1 MATTWFFYYLYFYA
15 RDKFGFDTLH
25 NFLLA
30 AGLGLSYGVVSL
42 GAGRFAQKSGYFAA
56 FRLGACLLLAGL
68 LLCAQ
73 ATGVWAVL
81 LLAWLANIGMC
92 FTWPALE
99 GLMSEGESPARLRT
113 LVGIYNIT
121 WAVTAAFAFFTGGAM
136 QKGWGTAS
144 MFYVP
149 AAMVAV
155 EIVFAIWLEDRV
167 NRQPGA
173 AEVKKGLEAGPEHEH
188 PTSPVAPKVFLSMA
202 LLANPF
208 AYLSINTIIPTLP
221 ALAER
226 LNLTKASAGVV
237 CSVWMFSRAVAFLV
251 LWLWP
256 KWHYRFR
263 FLAAGFSSMI
273 LSFCLMLLTHSL
285 WVLVLAQVLLGAA
298 FGLMYHSSLFY
309 SMDVGETKGEHG
321 GIHEAAIGAGNF
333 GGPAIAAL
341 ALALF
346 PAQPHSGILAVGMLL
361 LGGLG
366 GLFWLRYRKTG
377 A

>member
-1 MATTWFFYYLYFYA
+1 M
-15 RDKFGFDTLH
+15 
-25 NFLLA
+25 
-30 AGLGLSYGVVSL
+30 
-42 GAGRFAQKSGYFAA
+42 
-56 FRLGACLLLAGL
+56 
-68 LLCAQ
+68 
-73 ATGVWAVL
+73 
-81 LLAWLANIGMC
+81 
-92 FTWPALE
+92 
-99 GLMSEGESPARLRT
+99 
-113 LVGIYNIT
+113 
-121 WAVTAAFAFFTGGAM
+121 
-136 QKGWGTAS
+136 
-144 MFYVP
+144 
-149 AAMVAV
+149 
-155 EIVFAIWLEDRV
+155 
-167 NRQPGA
+167 
-173 AEVKKGLEAGPEHEH
+173 
-188 PTSPVAPKVFLSMA
+188 
-202 LLANPF
+202 
-208 AYLSINTIIPTLP
+208 
-221 ALAER
+221 
-226 LNLTKASAGVV
+226 
-237 CSVWMFSRAVAFLV
+237 WMFSRAVAFLV